1 MDKRL
6 YDNTAGSEKKNGKR
20 KAKMGDIQAAIKEQ
34 VDEVEACFIL

>member
-20 KAKMGDIQAAIKEQ
+20 KAEMGDIQAAIKEQ
-34 VDEVEACFIL
+34 VDEVGACFIL